1 MWLYTNDNAAATAVI
16 TKDHSF
22 PRVAEF

>member
-1 MWLYTNDNAAATAVI
+1 MCVI

-22 PRVAEF
+22 P